1 MFKSRKV
8 FLIGLVTFGLIG
20 CSDPKPVNIDINE
33 AAANE
38 GLAPEDYEVHENGA
52 IEVYSKV
59 DDTEH
64 NNRPL
69 AATGNNWDDVV
80 TNGLLVADKYAM
92 DNNSSA
98 VFAMSNP
105 STNLDKQ
112 YGGEYEG
119 QYFLTVVN
127 DNGGNTSYAQ
137 LQPLFDINQ
146 SSDNLEDQLNN
157 DTPLWKVVLAKYNGR
172 EF

>member
-1 MFKSRKV
+1 MLNKFAV
-8 FLIGLVTFGLIG
+8 LMTICAIAG
-20 CSDPKPVNIDINE
+20 CSEPKPVDVDINE

-59 DDTEH
+59 DDSEDK
-64 NNRPL
+64 NRPL
-69 AATGNNWDDVV
+69 ATTGSNWDYVV